1 MVYVTG
7 DMHGDASRFSDPRL
21 KKLKKGDTLL
31 VCGDFGFLWNGS
43 KAEQKLLK
51 QIGSKKYN
59 VCFLDGTHENFELL
73 KSYDV
78 IEWNGGKARQ
88 IYKNLYHLM
97 RGQIYEIEGLK
108 IFTMG
113 GGESPDIDIRFDND
127 SWSRDE
133 IPTQVELIEGANNL
147 EKVDCKV
154 DIILTHEP
162 PATIKGFLKLKEK
175 GPVRVTALNAYFEE
189 LANRLPFKS
198 GILAACMWINISPA
212 HIPLF
217 SRIFS
222 MSAPESSFG
231 NNAFS
236 PCRP

>member
-1 MVYVTG
+1 
-7 DMHGDASRFSDPRL
+7 
-21 KKLKKGDTLL
+21 
-31 VCGDFGFLWNGS
+31 
-43 KAEQKLLK
+43 
-51 QIGSKKYN
+51 
-59 VCFLDGTHENFELL
+59 
-73 KSYDV
+73 
-78 IEWNGGKARQ
+78 
-88 IYKNLYHLM
+88 M
-97 RGQIYEIEGLK
+97 RGQIYEIAGLK

-189 LANRLPFKS
+189 LGKS
-198 GILAACMWINISPA
+198 ATFQKWYFGSMHVDKYISSTHTAVFTHILDVRTGEQ
-212 HIPLF
+212 L
-217 SRIFS
+217 RK
-222 MSAPESSFG
+222 
-231 NNAFS
+231 
-236 PCRP
+236 

>member
-43 KAEQKLLK
+43 KTEQKLLK

-154 DIILTHEP
+154 DILSLI
-162 PATIKGFLKLKEK
+162 
-175 GPVRVTALNAYFEE
+175 
-189 LANRLPFKS
+189 
-198 GILAACMWINISPA
+198 
-212 HIPLF
+212 HI
-217 SRIFS
+217 
-222 MSAPESSFG
+222 
-231 NNAFS
+231 
-236 PCRP
+236 

>member
-127 SWSRDE
+127 SWSRD
-133 IPTQVELIEGANNL
+133 GA
-147 EKVDCKV
+147 D
-154 DIILTHEP
+154 
-162 PATIKGFLKLKEK
+162 
-175 GPVRVTALNAYFEE
+175 
-189 LANRLPFKS
+189 
-198 GILAACMWINISPA
+198 
-212 HIPLF
+212 
-217 SRIFS
+217 
-222 MSAPESSFG
+222 
-231 NNAFS
+231 
-236 PCRP
+236 

>member
-7 DMHGDASRFSDPRL
+7 DMHGDADRFSDPRL

-31 VCGDFGFLWNGS
+31 VCGDFGFLWKGG

-51 QIGSKKYN
+51 QIGGKKYS

-73 KSYDV
+73 KGYDV
-78 IEWNGGKARQ
+78 VDWNGGKAQQ
-88 IYKNLYHLM
+88 ISNHLYHLM
-97 RGQIYEIEGLK
+97 RGQIYELEGLK
-108 IFTMG
+108 IFVMG

-127 SWSRDE
+127 TWSRDE
-133 IPTQVELIEGANNL
+133 IPTQAELLEGANNL
-147 EKVDCKV
+147 EKVNCKV

-189 LANRLPFKS
+189 LGKS
-198 GILAACMWINISPA
+198 VSFQKWYFGSMHVDKYISSTHTA
-212 HIPLF
+212 VFTNVLDI
-217 SRIFS
+217 RTGEQI
-222 MSAPESSFG
+222 
-231 NNAFS
+231 
-236 PCRP
+236 RK

>member
-7 DMHGDASRFSDPRL
+7 DMHGDAGRFNDPRL

-31 VCGDFGFLWNGS
+31 ICGDFGFLWNGG

-59 VCFLDGTHENFELL
+59 VCFLDGTHENFEQLN
-73 KSYDV
+73 SYEAT
-78 IEWNGGKARQ
+78 EWNAGKVQQ
-88 IYKNLYHLM
+88 ISNNLYHLM

-127 SWSRDE
+127 TWSRDE
-133 IPTQVELIEGANNL
+133 IPTQAQLLEGANNL
-147 EKVDCKV
+147 EQAGCKV

-189 LANRLPFKS
+189 LGKS
-198 GILAACMWINISPA
+198 ATFQKWYFGSMHVDKYISSTHTA
-212 HIPLF
+212 VFTNVLDVRTGEQI
-217 SRIFS
+217 RK
-222 MSAPESSFG
+222 
-231 NNAFS
+231 
-236 PCRP
+236 

>member
-31 VCGDFGFLWNGS
+31 VCGDFGFLWNGG

-51 QIGSKKYN
+51 QIGSKKFN

-73 KSYDV
+73 KSYEV
-78 IEWNGGKARQ
+78 IEWNGGKAQQ

-97 RGQIYEIEGLK
+97 RGQIYELEGLK

-154 DIILTHEP
+154 DIILTHEL

-189 LANRLPFKS
+189 LGKS
-198 GILAACMWINISPA
+198 ATFQKWYFGSMHVDKYISSTHTAVFTHILDVRTGEQ
-212 HIPLF
+212 L
-217 SRIFS
+217 RK
-222 MSAPESSFG
+222 
-231 NNAFS
+231 
-236 PCRP
+236 